1 MNLVGLVADDRNLLQ
16 VPVELGVLRNF
27 EFVSQLRRAS
37 VVVRQ
42 FGGSGASFFVKGA
55 PESIKDICVPETR
68 QLPSSN
74 TPICL
79 ICSLCLQF
87 HRITTIS

>member
-1 MNLVGLVADDRNLLQ
+1 M
-16 VPVELGVLRNF
+16 ELGVLRNF

-42 FGGSGASFFVKGA
+42 FGDNGASVFVKGA

-68 QLPSSN
+68 TIPSSLP
-74 TPICL
+74 T
-79 ICSLCLQF
+79 S
-87 HRITTIS
+87 